1 MKSPLLALAA
11 LSLALILTPI
21 HGIAQ
26 PTNLEEYSQSD
37 NGWQSGITSLSTAHG
52 KLEIATEECGVA
64 LDDCRKLIT
73 LNGKKLFS
81 DTYAAIRAVYP
92 SLTNPRLVTVGTD
105 SGGNC
110 ACGDKS
116 YIIDF
121 TASRPIII
129 PDHGFGK
136 DVAASEKGVIFSDY
150 LGTDELGD
158 TSLGLFRYVLGTGQP
173 QLLRKFSLYSQ
184 TPLLQKKHPDEILSD
199 PIVRAPLLQA
209 VGRSNFAEF
218 RSSMGISEGPKI
230 IDNRF
235 IVASGCMPHA
245 CNSKIGMFVID
256 QTRHVAWA
264 LEGSRSETS
273 TDFYHVDQLTLWGVL
288 RKKTDAVAVREI
300 EAWLHANGLN
310 WYMIT
315 VAPLPPNV
323 SQAYGTEIPAPA
335 PKTNEISAPAPKTTN
350 GSAPKTNNVDA
361 LGKTVL
367 TAAHPANSKTEL
379 SPIALFKM
387 AAPSIFIVHAKRSNG
402 DEFQGSAVA
411 ISAHALL
418 TNCHLVD
425 GAAEIGLTQKD
436 RRLDAT
442 LISADVDADRCV
454 LQTSSEITSY
464 VAIRPYDELE
474 IGEKLY
480 SIGAPLGLELT
491 LSDGLL
497 SAKRALSESRLIQTT
512 APISPGSSG
521 GGLFDAYGNL
531 VGITTFLLKNS
542 ENLNFAI
549 AAQDYL
555 K

>member
-1 MKSPLLALAA
+1 MFAHSMKSPLLAVAS

-21 HGIAQ
+21 RSIAQ
-26 PTNLEEYSQSD
+26 PTSLEEYSKSD

-52 KLEIATEECGVA
+52 ILQVGSEACGTRPPLDECQV
-64 LDDCRKLIT
+64 IT
-73 LNGKKLFS
+73 LNGKNLFS
-81 DTYAAIRAVYP
+81 DTHASILAVYR
-92 SLTNPRLVTVGTD
+92 SLTNPLLVAIGTD

-110 ACGDKS
+110 ACTDKE

-121 TASRPIII
+121 TSSRPIII
-129 PDHGFGK
+129 QNSQFGK
-136 DVAASEKGVIFSDY
+136 DITASEKGVIFSQY
-150 LGTDELGD
+150 VGTDELGD
-158 TSLGLFRYVLGTGQP
+158 TSLGLFRYQLGTGHP
-173 QLLRKFSLYSQ
+173 QLLRKFSVYSQ
-184 TPLLQKKHPDEILSD
+184 TPLLQKTHPNEILSD

-209 VGRSNFAEF
+209 VGKSNFAEF
-218 RSSMGISEGPKI
+218 RSSMGVSEAPKI

-235 IVASGCMPHA
+235 IVASGCMQHA
-245 CNSKIGMFVID
+245 CTFKRGMFIID

-264 LEGSRSETS
+264 LEWSKSETS
-273 TDFYHVDQLTLWGVL
+273 TNTDHLTLWGVL

-323 SQAYGTEIPAPA
+323 SQAYASPEIPEPA
-335 PKTNEISAPAPKTTN
+335 PKTNEIPERAPKTTN
-350 GSAPKTNNVDA
+350 RNLPERASKTNNVDP

-387 AAPSIFIVHAKRSNG
+387 LAPSIFIVHAKRSNG

-411 ISAHALL
+411 ISAHTLL

-425 GAAEIGLTQKD
+425 GAAEIGLTQKG
-436 RRLDAT
+436 RQLDVT
-442 LISADVDADRCV
+442 LISADVEADRCV

-464 VAIRPYDELE
+464 VTIRPYDELE

-480 SIGAPLGLELT
+480 SIGAP
-491 LSDGLL
+491 
-497 SAKRALSESRLIQTT
+497 SA
-512 APISPGSSG
+512 
-521 GGLFDAYGNL
+521 
-531 VGITTFLLKNS
+531 
-542 ENLNFAI
+542 
-549 AAQDYL
+549 
-555 K
+555 

>member
-1 MKSPLLALAA
+1 
-11 LSLALILTPI
+11 
-21 HGIAQ
+21 
-26 PTNLEEYSQSD
+26 
-37 NGWQSGITSLSTAHG
+37 
-52 KLEIATEECGVA
+52 
-64 LDDCRKLIT
+64 
-73 LNGKKLFS
+73 
-81 DTYAAIRAVYP
+81 
-92 SLTNPRLVTVGTD
+92 
-105 SGGNC
+105 
-110 ACGDKS
+110 
-116 YIIDF
+116 
-121 TASRPIII
+121 
-129 PDHGFGK
+129 
-136 DVAASEKGVIFSDY
+136 VIFSDY
-150 LGTDELGD
+150 VGTDELGD
-158 TSLGLFRYVLGTGQP
+158 TSLGLFRYQLGTGHP

-209 VGRSNFAEF
+209 VGGSNFAEF
-218 RSSMGISEGPKI
+218 RSSMGVADKPKI

-245 CNSKIGMFVID
+245 CTFKGGMFIID
-256 QTRHVAWA
+256 QTRNVAWA
-264 LEGSRSETS
+264 LEWSNSET
-273 TDFYHVDQLTLWGVL
+273 DLLKLDHLTLWGVL
-288 RKKTDAVAVREI
+288 RRKTDVVAVREI
-300 EAWLHANGLN
+300 EAWLHAHGLN

-323 SQAYGTEIPAPA
+323 SQAYASPEIP
-335 PKTNEISAPAPKTTN
+335 ER
-350 GSAPKTNNVDA
+350 APKTNNVDA

-387 AAPSIFIVHAKRSNG
+387 LAPSIFIVHAKRSNG

-411 ISAHALL
+411 ISAHTLL
-418 TNCHLVD
+418 TNCHLVN
-425 GAAEIGLTQKD
+425 GATEIGLTQKD
-436 RRLDAT
+436 RRLDVT
-442 LISADVDADRCV
+442 LISADVEADRCV
-454 LQTSSEITSY
+454 LQTPSEITSY

-497 SAKRALSESRLIQTT
+497 SQKRALPGSRLIQTT

-531 VGITTFLLKNS
+531 VGITTFLIKNS